1 MIVGIDKKK
10 NPMQDRGQQL
20 YRLICQQ
27 SPISKPKELRNIIAN
42 GRVQGTSRWRGS
54 QKSSK

>member
-27 SPISKPKELRNIIAN
+27 SPISKPKELRNIIDN
-42 GRVQGTSRWRGS
+42 GRVQGTSR
-54 QKSSK
+54 

>member
-10 NPMQDRGQQL
+10 NPMQACGQQL

-27 SPISKPKELRNIIAN
+27 SPISKPKELRNIIDN
-42 GRVQGTSRWRGS
+42 GRVQGTSR
-54 QKSSK
+54 

>member
-42 GRVQGTSRWRGS
+42 GRVQGTSR
-54 QKSSK
+54 